1 MVLGHQAIDAHHPVR
16 VTVQPARIAQQEVIR
31 MGIERIGLEPP
42 CVVHAVARA
51 AKFGHEDVITQA
63 LRRAEIVLRAGQRHM
78 KGWCVLQHEELPGSI
93 AVTLV
98 AGPVTRNGVGLTGN
112 TRPAARIKALS
123 TIGCDAYSS
132 KTGSSETRDPSITT
146 LPTSRKFTVILSPIF
161 DCTCP
166 TPQSG
171 SPG

>member
-31 MGIERIGLEPP
+31 MGIER
-42 CVVHAVARA
+42 
-51 AKFGHEDVITQA
+51 
-63 LRRAEIVLRAGQRHM
+63 
-78 KGWCVLQHEELPGSI
+78 
-93 AVTLV
+93 
-98 AGPVTRNGVGLTGN
+98 NGVGLTGN
-112 TRPAARIKALS
+112 TRPAARMKALS
-123 TIGCDAYSS
+123 TIGCDAHSS